1 MNCNCTD
8 WNVDVIYYLRAS
20 KVMCKLTDQW
30 LNFSMEI
37 MHFQAYG
44 SPRQY
49 SHFMWVLK
57 LLTSHKYHCSH
68 PVQIQ
73 GSNHTHFLT
82 SFWLQL
88 HSHGC
93 WPIATSTDREKS
105 FTARNG
111 DTTCPENCFLKP
123 FVQKGGEKWPT
134 KCQQW
139 AFQGHLVLNFGL
151 NLIVSFY
158 MDKKLGLSRPCV
170 YHV

>member
-57 LLTSHKYHCSH
+57 LLTSHKYHCNH

-82 SFWLQL
+82 SFGYTVAQSRLLANGHIYRPRKEL
-88 HSHGC
+88 HCQKWRPYMSRKLFSKT
-93 WPIATSTDREKS
+93 IRAKRRRE
-105 FTARNG
+105 TAHPVPTMG
-111 DTTCPENCFLKP
+111 FLP
-123 FVQKGGEKWPT
+123 LAHAIWDQCVT
-134 KCQQW
+134 K
-139 AFQGHLVLNFGL
+139 VT
-151 NLIVSFY
+151 
-158 MDKKLGLSRPCV
+158 
-170 YHV
+170 